1 MVNIQ
6 QSQGRL
12 LFWFGERLF
21 ECPPKSRGRTLR
33 LVAFPPDGRARIQG
47 VTYFAKSIAPMIDA
61 SI

>member
-6 QSQGRL
+6 QSQRRL

-21 ECPPKSRGRTLR
+21 GYPPKSLGRNLR

-47 VTYFAKSIAPMIDA
+47 VTYFAKTLRL
-61 SI
+61 